1 MHFIFVKIVIYYVKR
16 ANNFAYKYLGVYFM
30 KNKLKLATLVMCM
43 MIPLSCL
50 LTACDNHEHI
60 MDSTWTNDS
69 NYHWHACTKD
79 GCDEKSNC
87 AEHTFGDWIV
97 DEDATFTQEGSKH
110 RKCSVCYHY
119 QYETVPILSSEG
131 LSFTLNEDGESY
143 SFSGLG
149 TCTDNIIYIPSMYE
163 GKPVTEIAKGPYSVD
178 NNQAEASVKRI
189 IMPNTITKINK
200 YAFKAYTNLEHVT
213 FSNNLSS
220 IGEDAFS
227 SGSKFKSLILPGS
240 LISIPH
246 RSFAGMSSLEE
257 LVISQ
262 GTKVIE
268 SAAFMNCS
276 KLKKVTLPDGLETIQ
291 TSAFKSCVA
300 LESITLPSGLKT
312 IKDNAFAY
320 TGLKSVV
327 VPDSVTTLEFNAFMH
342 SKQLES
348 VHLGKGVTSYPEQG
362 YFSECI
368 KLSSITVSEDNT
380 ALKSIDGNLYS
391 KDGETL
397 LCYAEGKEAKT
408 FVVPSHV
415 KTLAKKSFNYC
426 INLTQIIIPKTVT
439 KICSGAC
446 SDWNTTK
453 TICYYGSES
462 EWNQIVEDEWF
473 STLAGGYKIM
483 NFDYTGE
490 SA

>member
-1 MHFIFVKIVIYYVKR
+1 
-16 ANNFAYKYLGVYFM
+16 M

-60 MDSTWTNDS
+60 MDSAWTNDS

-97 DEDATFTQEGSKH
+97 DKEATKLEVGQKH
-110 RKCSVCYHY
+110 RKCSTCYY
-119 QYETVPILSSEG
+119 YDYDIVPISDSEG
-131 LSFTLNEDGESY
+131 LEFTLNADGESY

-149 TCTDNIIYIPSMYE
+149 TCKDDIIIIPSTFE
-163 GKPVTEIAKGPYSVD
+163 GKPVTEIAEGPNFIGSG
-178 NNQAEASVKRI
+178 NHPEFLVKSI

-200 YAFKAYTNLEHVT
+200 YAFIKYKNLEHVT
-213 FSNNLSS
+213 FSNNLSL

-246 RSFAGMSSLEE
+246 GSFGSMNLLEE

-268 SAAFMNCS
+268 SSAFAYCS
-276 KLKKVTLPDGLETIQ
+276 KLKKVTLPDGLETIG
-291 TSAFKSCVA
+291 TSAFKSCTA
-300 LESITLPSGLKT
+300 LESITLPDGLKT

-320 TGLKSVV
+320 TGLKSIV

-348 VHLGKGVTSYPEQG
+348 AHLGKGVTSYAEQG

-397 LCYAEGKEAKT
+397 ICYAEGKDAET
-408 FVVPSHV
+408 FVVPGNV
-415 KTLAKKSFNYC
+415 KTLAKRSFNYC
-426 INLTQIIIPKTVT
+426 INLTKIVIPKSVT

-462 EWNQIVEDEWF
+462 EWNQIAEEGWF
-473 STLAGGYKIM
+473 DTMAGGNKTM
-483 NFDYTGE
+483 VFNYTGE